1 MTTPRVNNNTKNV
14 SAAVVLPAVPNSGE
28 IKRLQGELNALR
40 NQLAKKNLTPEQ
52 KNEATQKMEFAK
64 VAFEQKQM
72 ERKNLKNKLETLP
85 HIPKNEVTKL
95 VADFD
100 RGTSLKEVV
109 ENATNLNKKKNDERK
124 ALVVALKEIPD
135 DTPKKFEVLQM
146 VNKPRVDLNLV
157 KNRIVDLRSNKKEN
171 AIPVIQ
177 QKKIQAATQLASANI
192 PKDIKKELNTQL
204 NAAVNSS
211 QVANIEVKINNIRAL
226 NNRLN
231 KTSLNTSQKK
241 NFLNRVKRGENLVNV
256 QMNLNKEQPAKK
268 KKGFFNALFGEVDKK
283 TSAAE
288 SVNKLNVPPEIK
300 KALNAKVVNAK
311 NNAQV
316 EQVQKNIEAVK
327 KLNTQLNKSTVLN
340 NAQKKAALNRIVAG
354 DSLNIVKKSLALVNK
369 NLNKEPKGFF
379 GGFFAPV
386 AAPTPV
392 AAAKNNSFPTPV
404 AAAKNNSFPT
414 PVAAAKNNR
423 TGVNVDPKAL
433 LRRKVMNLEKLNA
446 RERNSFIS
454 NVRSMNNVNNVF
466 KEAANL
472 NQRKH
477 QQAINAA
484 AANAKKKQNNA
495 ERRAA
500 EAAERAQ
507 RAQNNAERRA
517 ARNEQRRAEQEAKR
531 AELEAKREQ
540 QRLEQEAK
548 RAEANAKRAEANAK
562 RAELRSTRDQQ
573 LLRKKSIMQNA
584 NINQAYLN
592 RYLVGKNI
600 NALNMNNLRQ
610 KATKNRE
617 LAQLIANAKGTGIFG
632 GKYKPVLKYVDPAN
646 YNRQYQAA
654 NQKLKNLQNATKV
667 QNAKKRL
674 MSIGRVDVTYINAY
688 KGDQTYEEVN
698 ANAFKN
704 KVAKDV
710 VVAKTIQKAQNQLF
724 PKVVYIP
731 PEEYNAR
738 LAEAQ
743 KTLANAEA
751 KRKMNATE
759 RNAVKT
765 LLNTAKVDTAY
776 LQAYAANKKQDP
788 KNVNAAL
795 LKNKANKD
803 RVVLNMR
810 TKVKGRSLF
819 GKPKLVFIAPNRY
832 NAELNR
838 AKKMLENKQAGE
850 EAKIAAN
857 RIGQE
862 EKLALTKLSRDAGVD
877 KSYVSAYA
885 KATNKKFANIQLT
898 NLTAKRDKD
907 LIVAQEQVKGKTAFG
922 GRPMKPTLR
931 FIANANYNRVLNAA
945 KKNAEQR
952 NAKTQNK
959 ITQTKNIVES
969 QNALT
974 KLSKNSGVSTKY
986 IQALLKNRS
995 LKATNLTK
1003 NVLNK
1008 KRNANM
1014 VVAKEKASGKTF
1026 LGKPVGP
1033 SLVYVPNKVYNAELQ
1048 KAIMEREKRNT
1059 KTQNKITQTKTTV
1072 ESQNALTKLSKDSG
1086 VSTKYI
1092 QALLKNR
1099 SLKATNLTK
1108 NVLNKKRNANMVV
1121 AKEKAS
1127 GKTSLLG
1134 KPVGPSLVYVPNKAY
1149 NAELQKAIMERE
1161 KRNTKG
1167 ATDAH
1172 VQKLLQ
1178 TVGGRRFGRGQ
1189 FKRADIETVAKR
1201 KGVQILDVTV
1211 NMLRDHDKDETIIQ
1225 QIMKNHK
1232 MSRPWITNSMTRRKM
1247 SAQQLLNEFQQKKPV
1262 NNIKMGAVKEF
1273 PATDLSKKKT
1283 ALVQKIQK
1291 SIPGAFGQFRRT
1303 WEGDVRKATNAS
1315 QVMAIEKLLDEKVA
1329 LRGDIERAKIGEKE
1343 RKGHLRWVMQ
1353 KKNDVAKR
1361 RAELA
1366 GQLVVAK
1373 NAPKAASTTT
1383 TTATTSLNRLKME
1396 IRDLMQKKGISANSA
1411 FKRLSLKYHPN
1422 KGGTKENFVTLQ
1434 QARDAVKAAPPTA
1447 KTTKMNPT
1455 DRGVRWKLDSK
1466 KYDKLTQAERDGLFK
1481 RWMNKKNKT
1490 IWAEA
1495 QKIQKARTALPT
1507 PPPPPKALPAP
1518 PPPKALPTPPPKA
1531 LPAPP
1536 PPPKASPTAAVRA
1549 FQNAGK
1555 KRELAGRLRV
1565 AAKRSVAQD
1574 IKKANIG
1581 VKNKDKMLRNLKLKK
1596 TKALNVQKRLRTKKK
1611 QVKKYKATR

>member
-414 PVAAAKNNR
+414 PVAAAKNNSIPTPVAAAKNNR

-531 AELEAKREQ
+531 AELEAKREQQRLEQEAKRAEANAKREQ

-974 KLSKNSGVSTKY
+974 KLSKDSGVSTKY

-1033 SLVYVPNKVYNAELQ
+1033 SLVYVPNKV
-1048 KAIMEREKRNT
+1048 
-1059 KTQNKITQTKTTV
+1059 
-1072 ESQNALTKLSKDSG
+1072 
-1086 VSTKYI
+1086 
-1092 QALLKNR
+1092 
-1099 SLKATNLTK
+1099 
-1108 NVLNKKRNANMVV
+1108 
-1121 AKEKAS
+1121 
-1127 GKTSLLG
+1127 
-1134 KPVGPSLVYVPNKAY
+1134 Y

>member
-1 MTTPRVNNNTKNV
+1 MTRHVC
-14 SAAVVLPAVPNSGE
+14 
-28 IKRLQGELNALR
+28 R
-40 NQLAKKNLTPEQ
+40 
-52 KNEATQKMEFAK
+52 
-64 VAFEQKQM
+64 
-72 ERKNLKNKLETLP
+72 
-85 HIPKNEVTKL
+85 
-95 VADFD
+95 D
-100 RGTSLKEVV
+100 SLK
-109 ENATNLNKKKNDERK
+109 R
-124 ALVVALKEIPD
+124 
-135 DTPKKFEVLQM
+135 
-146 VNKPRVDLNLV
+146 R
-157 KNRIVDLRSNKKEN
+157 
-171 AIPVIQ
+171 
-177 QKKIQAATQLASANI
+177 
-192 PKDIKKELNTQL
+192 DI
-204 NAAVNSS
+204 
-211 QVANIEVKINNIRAL
+211 
-226 NNRLN
+226 
-231 KTSLNTSQKK
+231 
-241 NFLNRVKRGENLVNV
+241 NF
-256 QMNLNKEQPAKK
+256 
-268 KKGFFNALFGEVDKK
+268 
-283 TSAAE
+283 S
-288 SVNKLNVPPEIK
+288 
-300 KALNAKVVNAK
+300 
-311 NNAQV
+311 
-316 EQVQKNIEAVK
+316 
-327 KLNTQLNKSTVLN
+327 
-340 NAQKKAALNRIVAG
+340 
-354 DSLNIVKKSLALVNK
+354 
-369 NLNKEPKGFF
+369 
-379 GGFFAPV
+379 
-386 AAPTPV
+386 
-392 AAAKNNSFPTPV
+392 
-404 AAAKNNSFPT
+404 
-414 PVAAAKNNR
+414 
-423 TGVNVDPKAL
+423 
-433 LRRKVMNLEKLNA
+433 
-446 RERNSFIS
+446 
-454 NVRSMNNVNNVF
+454 
-466 KEAANL
+466 
-472 NQRKH
+472 
-477 QQAINAA
+477 
-484 AANAKKKQNNA
+484 
-495 ERRAA
+495 
-500 EAAERAQ
+500 
-507 RAQNNAERRA
+507 
-517 ARNEQRRAEQEAKR
+517 
-531 AELEAKREQ
+531 
-540 QRLEQEAK
+540 
-548 RAEANAKRAEANAK
+548 
-562 RAELRSTRDQQ
+562 
-573 LLRKKSIMQNA
+573 
-584 NINQAYLN
+584 
-592 RYLVGKNI
+592 
-600 NALNMNNLRQ
+600 
-610 KATKNRE
+610 
-617 LAQLIANAKGTGIFG
+617 
-632 GKYKPVLKYVDPAN
+632 
-646 YNRQYQAA
+646 
-654 NQKLKNLQNATKV
+654 QKLKNLQNATKV

-974 KLSKNSGVSTKY
+974 KLSKDSGVSTKY

-1033 SLVYVPNKVYNAELQ
+1033 SLVYVPNKV
-1048 KAIMEREKRNT
+1048 
-1059 KTQNKITQTKTTV
+1059 
-1072 ESQNALTKLSKDSG
+1072 
-1086 VSTKYI
+1086 
-1092 QALLKNR
+1092 
-1099 SLKATNLTK
+1099 
-1108 NVLNKKRNANMVV
+1108 
-1121 AKEKAS
+1121 
-1127 GKTSLLG
+1127 
-1134 KPVGPSLVYVPNKAY
+1134 Y

>member
-548 RAEANAKRAEANAK
+548 RAEANAKREQQRLEQEAKRAEANAKRAEANAK

-974 KLSKNSGVSTKY
+974 KLSKN
-986 IQALLKNRS
+986 
-995 LKATNLTK
+995 
-1003 NVLNK
+1003 
-1008 KRNANM
+1008 
-1014 VVAKEKASGKTF
+1014 
-1026 LGKPVGP
+1026 
-1033 SLVYVPNKVYNAELQ
+1033 
-1048 KAIMEREKRNT
+1048 
-1059 KTQNKITQTKTTV
+1059 
-1072 ESQNALTKLSKDSG
+1072 SG

>member
-1 MTTPRVNNNTKNV
+1 
-14 SAAVVLPAVPNSGE
+14 
-28 IKRLQGELNALR
+28 
-40 NQLAKKNLTPEQ
+40 
-52 KNEATQKMEFAK
+52 
-64 VAFEQKQM
+64 
-72 ERKNLKNKLETLP
+72 
-85 HIPKNEVTKL
+85 
-95 VADFD
+95 
-100 RGTSLKEVV
+100 
-109 ENATNLNKKKNDERK
+109 
-124 ALVVALKEIPD
+124 
-135 DTPKKFEVLQM
+135 
-146 VNKPRVDLNLV
+146 
-157 KNRIVDLRSNKKEN
+157 
-171 AIPVIQ
+171 
-177 QKKIQAATQLASANI
+177 
-192 PKDIKKELNTQL
+192 
-204 NAAVNSS
+204 
-211 QVANIEVKINNIRAL
+211 
-226 NNRLN
+226 
-231 KTSLNTSQKK
+231 
-241 NFLNRVKRGENLVNV
+241 
-256 QMNLNKEQPAKK
+256 
-268 KKGFFNALFGEVDKK
+268 
-283 TSAAE
+283 
-288 SVNKLNVPPEIK
+288 
-300 KALNAKVVNAK
+300 
-311 NNAQV
+311 
-316 EQVQKNIEAVK
+316 
-327 KLNTQLNKSTVLN
+327 
-340 NAQKKAALNRIVAG
+340 
-354 DSLNIVKKSLALVNK
+354 
-369 NLNKEPKGFF
+369 
-379 GGFFAPV
+379 
-386 AAPTPV
+386 
-392 AAAKNNSFPTPV
+392 
-404 AAAKNNSFPT
+404 
-414 PVAAAKNNR
+414 
-423 TGVNVDPKAL
+423 
-433 LRRKVMNLEKLNA
+433 
-446 RERNSFIS
+446 
-454 NVRSMNNVNNVF
+454 
-466 KEAANL
+466 
-472 NQRKH
+472 
-477 QQAINAA
+477 
-484 AANAKKKQNNA
+484 
-495 ERRAA
+495 
-500 EAAERAQ
+500 
-507 RAQNNAERRA
+507 
-517 ARNEQRRAEQEAKR
+517 
-531 AELEAKREQ
+531 
-540 QRLEQEAK
+540 
-548 RAEANAKRAEANAK
+548 
-562 RAELRSTRDQQ
+562 
-573 LLRKKSIMQNA
+573 
-584 NINQAYLN
+584 
-592 RYLVGKNI
+592 
-600 NALNMNNLRQ
+600 MNNLRQ

-674 MSIGRVDVTYINAY
+674 MSIGRVDVAYINAY

-738 LAEAQ
+738 LADAQ

-751 KRKMNATE
+751 KRKMNAAE

-931 FIANANYNRVLNAA
+931 FIANANYDRVLNAA

-952 NAKTQNK
+952 LTK
-959 ITQTKNIVES
+959 TKNIVES

-986 IQALLKNRS
+986 IQALLKNRG

-1033 SLVYVPNKVYNAELQ
+1033 SLVYVPNKAYNAELQ
-1048 KAIMEREKRNT
+1048 KAIMEREKRNA
-1059 KTQNKITQTKTTV
+1059 KTQNKIAQTKTTV
-1072 ESQNALTKLSKDSG
+1072 ESQNALTKLSKNSG

-1099 SLKATNLTK
+1099 GLKATNLTK

-1127 GKTSLLG
+1127 GKTFLG

-1149 NAELQKAIMERE
+1149 NAELQKAMNERK

-1189 FKRADIETVAKR
+1189 FKRADVETVAKR
-1201 KGVQILDVTV
+1201 KGVTILDVTV
-1211 NMLRDHDKDETIIQ
+1211 NMLRDYDKDETIIQ

-1232 MSRPWITNSMTRRKM
+1232 MSRQWITNSMTRRKM

-1262 NNIKMGAVKEF
+1262 NKIKMGAVKEF
-1273 PATDLSKKKT
+1273 PAVDLSKKKT

-1373 NAPKAASTTT
+1373 NAPKAGSTTT
-1383 TTATTSLNRLKME
+1383 TTTSLNRLKME

-1434 QARDAVKAAPPTA
+1434 QARDAVKAAPPPPAAA
-1447 KTTKMNPT
+1447 KTTEMNPT

-1495 QKIQKARTALPT
+1495 QKIQKARTALPA
-1507 PPPPPKALPAP
+1507 PPKANVPKAPPKALPAP
-1518 PPPKALPTPPPKA
+1518 PKVSVPKA

-1536 PPPKASPTAAVRA
+1536 QVSVPKALPAPPKVSVPKA

-1596 TKALNVQKRLRTKKK
+1596 TKALNVQKRLQSKKK
-1611 QVKKYKATR
+1611 QVKKYKATKRR